1 MAEGEEERVVIEG
14 AVNPAFREDLEVQSE
29 MRGGMHDSTL
39 AARRQRM
46 QARTAARG
54 NEGAQNYFDPSV
66 AAEGDPR
73 QCRMSEV
80 GARDELELKFMN
92 ADERNLYEKLS
103 EMLQQED
110 TSTII
115 DLPGTVM
122 SDRGVEDAAPVAEGG
137 WIDRQ
142 RDEQLGRREDTIS
155 QYVEQLDE
163 RVQKHMIP
171 LGRPALGQEE
181 LLERGM
187 TEEKVWAR
195 KKKVMSLIKGN
206 SKIRHKDEEEAVLR
220 DRLYAVFQRAE
231 NRLLNSLRQ
240 RQAEV
245 IDQYG
250 EIVEETGNTEALSI
264 GPDLHW
270 QVEWTHTP
278 QPIEVQVLCLRAVR
292 EKLPSGLYSVS
303 MSLHTQLGGHTLR
316 WSRLQEQRWAANTD
330 PVQHHGR
337 YRDTELNINQS
348 LYMVLPASCDLLPSS
363 VLVFR
368 LLSLP
373 GDHSYV
379 SSVVSWGAFPICDCS
394 LKLLKGKFKTPL
406 LRGGPNAS
414 VNQFRKIEHL
424 LSTDLDNWLC
434 NIYFQVKRLPRG
446 STRVPEHSFPL
457 QIPSHPRQSFNQG
470 PPLHP
475 NTSSRSSASLPGK
488 SPTGAVLHPEPI
500 VQTNPPSADKNK
512 ATFHTSKSDRQQK
525 IITRNS
531 ETLRSL
537 TKDQLEQFTFSLRS
551 QHHSQ
556 HCSAPMCCG
565 TADRMRL
572 AVRLLQSLLD
582 LSLRPCHRLS
592 QISLNVLLFT
602 LMWFPRLY
610 LHYCSQWIYLQS
622 KHIPINRFGLCAHT
636 VVLVYQGSL
645 LSSLEEVMLVLL
657 GPVTLSAAT
666 LLLLAIRWGCQRA
679 FGSTPSFLSKFI
691 TAAALWTVL
700 HPLALFT
707 VDAVLGRLSYS
718 AEEPLADA
726 AKLYWHFYRTEQ
738 SGTAGIIIT
747 LFLYAVHFILSL
759 TVFYVYLLR
768 LHNDGRLLDI
778 YQRLHCAEGAF
789 FIPHDMEVS
798 NQELNYIVKMAEQ
811 WRGFN
816 GERRKDDCFEN
827 KSQYDAGFA
836 RKLLLK
842 DKSVPTILGT
852 TTTQTVAVHDYIWT
866 EEEPV
871 PGLAPPAGTSI
882 NGCET
887 STHLSI
893 YTLHLS
899 GLRQHYR
906 HFLRQPDGAIIEV
919 MEDIDS
925 AEFHR
930 AYEHEK
936 MKCMTHLR
944 ERKRRKPAWRSHRV
958 EPVGGSVYD
967 SITAVKESK

>member
-1 MAEGEEERVVIEG
+1 MRLPDLLLCTLSAAEGKEDRGMMEG
-14 AVNPAFREDLEVQSE
+14 AVNPAFHEDLEVQSE

-39 AARRQRM
+39 AAQRQHM
-46 QARTAARG
+46 QAGIAARG

-66 AAEGDPR
+66 AADGNPR

-80 GARDELELKFMN
+80 GARDELEL
-92 ADERNLYEKLS
+92 S
-103 EMLQQED
+103 
-110 TSTII
+110 
-115 DLPGTVM
+115 TVM
-122 SDRGVEDAAPVAEGG
+122 SDHGAEDVTPVAEGG
-137 WIDRQ
+137 WIDQQ
-142 RDEQLGRREDTIS
+142 RAEQLGRREDTIS
-155 QYVEQLDE
+155 QYVEQLNE

-181 LLERGM
+181 HSERGM

-195 KKKVMSLIKGN
+195 NQRVMSLIKGN
-206 SKIRHKDEEEAVLR
+206 SKIRHMDEEEAVLR
-220 DRLYAVFQRAE
+220 DRLYAVFKRAE
-231 NRLLNSLRQ
+231 NQLLNSLRQ
-240 RQAEV
+240 HQAEV

-250 EIVEETGNTEALSI
+250 ETVEETGNTEALSI

-270 QVEWTHTP
+270 QVEWIHTP
-278 QPIEVQVLCLRAVR
+278 QHIEVHVVCLRAVR

-303 MSLHTQLGGHTLR
+303 VSLHTQLGGHTLR
-316 WSRLQEQRWAANTD
+316 WSRLQEQRWAASTD

-337 YRDTELNINQS
+337 YRDTELSINQS

-379 SSVVSWGAFPICDCS
+379 SSVVSWGAFPVCDCS

-414 VNQFRKIEHL
+414 LNQFRKIEHL

-446 STRVPEHSFPL
+446 STRVPEHSFTL
-457 QIPSHPRQSFNQG
+457 QIPSHPRQSYNQG
-470 PPLHP
+470 PPPHT
-475 NTSSRSSASLPGK
+475 NTSTRSSASLPGK

-500 VQTNPPSADKNK
+500 VQTNPPNADKNK
-512 ATFHTSKSDRQQK
+512 AEIHTSKSDRQQK
-525 IITRNS
+525 IITRNG

-537 TKDQLEQFTFSLRS
+537 TKDQLDQFTFSLRS

-556 HCSAPMCCG
+556 LCSAPMCCG

-572 AVRLLQSLLD
+572 AVRLLPSLLD
-582 LSLRPCHRLS
+582 LSWRPRPRLS
-592 QISLNVLLFT
+592 RISLNVLLFT
-602 LMWFPRLY
+602 LMWFLRLY
-610 LHYCSQWIYLQS
+610 LHYCSQWLYLQS

-691 TAAALWTVL
+691 TAAALWTAL

-778 YQRLHCAEGAF
+778 YQRLHSAEGVF

-798 NQELNYIVKMAEQ
+798 NQELNYIVKKAEQ

-816 GERRKDDCFEN
+816 GERRK
-827 KSQYDAGFA
+827 
-836 RKLLLK
+836 
-842 DKSVPTILGT
+842 
-852 TTTQTVAVHDYIWT
+852 VAVYDYIWT

-882 NGCET
+882 TGCET
-887 STHLSI
+887 STHISI

-930 AYEHEK
+930 AHEHEEHEK
-936 MKCMTHLR
+936 MKSMTHLR
-944 ERKRRKPAWRSHRV
+944 ERKRRKPVWRSHRV
-958 EPVGGSVYD
+958 EPVGGSV
-967 SITAVKESK
+967 